1 MNYSNND
8 EDEANSENEKLTQ
21 SLLKN
26 LRQIR
31 SKENSFEQAVRS
43 HSLREDHPRECK
55 EISHSFHLKEHSG
68 ESLDHRASASV
79 LCDRSNARS
88 NVSLAS
94 RYIEYMDHYKK
105 NLNEILKKAEL
116 DDLKKDELVKTFTHM
131 TRSDILLN
139 STILSHCF
147 GDRSFADPIHEI
159 SNEAD
164 FIEEDSEQGSFFQE
178 NPKDDFSKIAP
189 EYDREDFSFGDNNP
203 VLSGILD
210 DLQVEQERN
219 FKEDS
224 FEELEKFKVVDDTYF
239 FAKDASKPG
248 GRPQVHDPKEEHI
261 KIAVKN
267 LLPGNL
273 VDSQQFVLTHKGIVG
288 SDRNT
293 APTSVIIGRL
303 GLLNEDIRPNDIVL
317 ASSDTS
323 ISRVHCALF
332 YKHVFKKRNISRRF
346 LTFLSGRLERVG
358 GPLCPI
364 RRLNPY
370 CLKRI
375 YDFLNPSCKLYA
387 IDLGSTIGTFKR
399 LRYQQEHAMESGEK
413 LLIGDTYNMN
423 VNYVCNLSSQSTS
436 IEQLYHFLAEEAEE
450 KLQIHGLDREQL
462 RTLELIREQK
472 KNMINEILKQEN
484 ESFTRHA
491 LGDSEFPFPIL
502 ILELENPPS
511 HCRANQ

>member
-1 MNYSNND
+1 MNYSNNE
-8 EDEANSENEKLTQ
+8 EDEANSENEKITP
-21 SLLKN
+21 SILKN

-31 SKENSFEQAVRS
+31 SKENSFEHVVRS
-43 HSLREDHPRECK
+43 HSLREDHPKEFK
-55 EISHSFHLKEHSG
+55 EISLSFHLKEHSG
-68 ESLDHRASASV
+68 ESSDQKVSASV
-79 LCDRSNARS
+79 LCDRSNGKS

-94 RYIEYMDHYKK
+94 RYIEYLDHYKK
-105 NLNEILKKAEL
+105 NINEILKKAEM
-116 DDLKKDELVKTFTHM
+116 DDLKKDELMKTFTHI

-178 NPKDDFSKIAP
+178 NPKDEFSKIAP
-189 EYDREDFSFGDNNP
+189 EYDREDFSFGENNP
-203 VLSGILD
+203 VLSGIFD
-210 DLQVEQERN
+210 DLQVEKENN

-224 FEELEKFKVVDDTYF
+224 FEELEKFKVIDDTYF
-239 FAKDASKPG
+239 FTKDPTKQD
-248 GRPQVHDPKEEHI
+248 GRLLKEDPHEEHI
-261 KIAVKN
+261 TISIKN

-273 VDSQQFVLTHKGIVG
+273 VSTEQFVLTSKGIVG

-293 APTSVIIGRL
+293 LPTSVIIGRL
-303 GLLNEDIRPNDIVL
+303 GLLGEDIRPNDIVL

-332 YKHVFKKRNISRRF
+332 YKHVFKKRKISLKF
-346 LTFLSGRLERVG
+346 LTFLSGKLDRVG
-358 GPLCPI
+358 GPGCPV

-375 YDFLNPSCKLYA
+375 YEFLKPSFKLYA

-399 LRYQQEHAMESGEK
+399 LVFQQEHPIERGEK
-413 LLIGDTYNMN
+413 LMIGNTYNLN
-423 VNYVCNLSSQSTS
+423 VNYLTNATS
-436 IEQLYHFLAEEAEE
+436 PSNNIEQLYHFLSEEAEE
-450 KLQIHGLDREQL
+450 KMQIHGLDREQL
-462 RTLELIREQK
+462 RTLEAYREKK

-484 ESFTRHA
+484 ESFTRHPIC
-491 LGDSEFPFPIL
+491 DWEFPFPIL
-502 ILELENPPS
+502 ILEFEQPPS
-511 HCRANQ
+511 NCKTHQ